1 MKGQK
6 GGVKMKFIRKIKYPI
21 TIIII
26 VLLIVSFVAIK
37 NKLNS
42 KKYVLDTNNNN
53 NELTITNFEKESP
66 EDKQTLCNV
75 DIKGAVSNPG
85 VYSVECNK
93 TINDI
98 ISLAGGLTEN
108 ANTSVNNLAKKVTDE
123 MVIIIYTDEEIKNSN
138 IVDTVV
144 KYIDKEC
151 NCPNIKNDGCINDKI
166 TGEIGNGTGTS
177 NIININTA
185 SLEELQ
191 KLSGIGASKAESI
204 IKYREKVGKFKS
216 INELLEVDGIGEKL
230 YEEIKDSITV

>member
-1 MKGQK
+1 MKTIK
-6 GGVKMKFIRKIKYPI
+6 KLKYPI

-42 KKYVLDTNNNN
+42 EKYVLDTNNNKD
-53 NELTITNFEKESP
+53 ELTIINSETDFSKN
-66 EDKQTLCNV
+66 KQTLCNV

-85 VYSVECNK
+85 VYSVECSK

-98 ISLAGGLTEN
+98 ISLAGGLTDN
-108 ANTSVNNLAKKVTDE
+108 ANTSVNNLAKKVADE

-138 IVDTVV
+138 IVDTVI

-151 NCPNIKNDGCINDKI
+151 TWPNIKNDRCINDKI
-166 TGEIGNGTGTS
+166 TEEIGTS
-177 NIININTA
+177 TSDIININTA
-185 SLEELQ
+185 SLEEFQ
-191 KLSGIGASKAESI
+191 KLSGIGASKAEAI

-216 INELLEVDGIGEKL
+216 IDELLEVDGIGEKL

>member
-1 MKGQK
+1 MKTIK
-6 GGVKMKFIRKIKYPI
+6 KLKYPI

-42 KKYVLDTNNNN
+42 EKYVLDTNNNKD
-53 NELTITNFEKESP
+53 ELTIINSETDFSKN
-66 EDKQTLCNV
+66 KQTLCNV

-85 VYSVECNK
+85 VYSVECSK

-98 ISLAGGLTEN
+98 ISLAGGLTDN
-108 ANTSVNNLAKKVTDE
+108 ANTSVNNLAKKVADE

-138 IVDTVV
+138 IVDTVI

-151 NCPNIKNDGCINDKI
+151 TCPNIKNDGCINDKI
-166 TGEIGNGTGTS
+166 TEEIGTGTS
-177 NIININTA
+177 DIININTA
-185 SLEELQ
+185 SLEEFQ
-191 KLSGIGASKAESI
+191 KLSGIGASKAEAI

-216 INELLEVDGIGEKL
+216 IDELLEVDGIGEKL